1 MGDVTWQTVQKQNK
15 LAVRF
20 LVESGIQV
28 FNFLTMTVLFFSEGD
43 ADGDKKEKVEDVE
56 NAEPVAS

>member
-28 FNFLTMTVLFFSEGD
+28 FNFLTRTVLFFSEGD